1 MKCGTA
7 LKPKYIPIHEII
19 NDLPDVSSALESLL
33 AFHALTG
40 CDSVSYIAG
49 HSKKTAW
56 KIFQQHHQLLKDLGR
71 GELNQETITAAEKF
85 LCRIY
90 GLEEV
95 DSVDKARV
103 VYFTRSR
110 SLASLPPTSDA
121 LCYHIQRSHYQ
132 AMVWLQACC
141 AYPNLPEPTALGWK
155 LVDGKLTPELMSLP
169 AVPESCIEVIACSC
183 KTRCSTDRCKC
194 RKSSLLCTGAC
205 KCHLLPESCLNVGE
219 SQTSDANMLQLYL
232 LPQVKFNNELP

>member
-19 NDLPDVSSALESLL
+19 NHLPDVSSALESLL

-110 SLASLPPTSDA
+110 SLSSLPPTSDA

-169 AVPESCIEVIACSC
+169 AVPESCIEVIACS
-183 KTRCSTDRCKC
+183 
-194 RKSSLLCTGAC
+194 
-205 KCHLLPESCLNVGE
+205 
-219 SQTSDANMLQLYL
+219 
-232 LPQVKFNNELP
+232 